1 MKVTPEDVGLS
12 GARLV
17 KIDLLTQKY
26 IDEGKLPG
34 TLTLVARKGKL
45 AHLECQGQMDVEG
58 SKPLRRDSIFRIYS
72 MSKPVTS
79 VALMMLYEDGHFLLD
94 DPVSRFIPGFKDLKI
109 YGADEKGNVQFKST
123 EREMKIK
130 DLLTHTSGLTY
141 GFMRATPV
149 DALYRENQVEE
160 SHDLEEM
167 IGKLCDL
174 PLLFSPGTQWSYS
187 VATDVCGYLV
197 QKISDT
203 PFDEY
208 LRQQI
213 FEPLEMKDT
222 GFSVPETEV
231 HRLAA
236 NYERSKEDG
245 LKLTDPPESSRY
257 LKPATLHSGGGGLV
271 STADDYLKFAQ
282 MLLNKGEYDG
292 NRLLGR
298 KTIELMTSN
307 HLPNDG
313 DLSSMGQPVFSE
325 TPYDGI
331 GFGLGFS
338 VMLNPAKAS
347 ILGSVGEYAWGGAAS
362 TYFFVDPKED
372 MIVMLLTQLMPSSS
386 YPIRRE
392 LRVLAYQSIVDH
404 HG

>member
-17 KIDLLTQKY
+17 KIDLLTRKY

-45 AHLECQGQMDVEG
+45 AHIECQGQMDVED
-58 SKPLRRDSIFRIYS
+58 SRQLKRDTIFRIYS
-72 MSKPVTS
+72 MSKPITS

-94 DPVSRFIPGFKDLKI
+94 DPVSKFIPKFKDLKI
-109 YGADEKGNVQFKST
+109 YALDEKGHVNLKPV
-123 EREMKIK
+123 EREMVIK

-141 GFMRATPV
+141 GFMNASPV
-149 DALYRENQVEE
+149 DALYRENKVEE
-160 SHDLEEM
+160 SGNLDEM
-167 IGKLCDL
+167 ISKLCDL
-174 PLLFSPGTQWSYS
+174 PLLFSPGSQWSYS

-203 PFDEY
+203 RFDQY
-208 LRQQI
+208 LKEQI
-213 FEPLEMKDT
+213 FEPLDMKDT
-222 GFSVPETEV
+222 GFSVKESDA

-236 NYERSKEDG
+236 NYDRTSDDG
-245 LKLTDPPESSRY
+245 MKLIDPPGSSPF
-257 LKPATLHSGGGGLV
+257 LTPPGLHSGGMGLV

-282 MLLNKGEYDG
+282 MLLNKGEHDG

-298 KTIELMTSN
+298 KTVELMTRN
-307 HLPNDG
+307 HLPGDG

-331 GFGLGFS
+331 GYGLGFS
-338 VMLNPAKAS
+338 VMLDPAKAS
-347 ILGSVGEYAWGGAAS
+347 ILGTPGEYAWGGAAS
-362 TYFFVDPKED
+362 TYFFVDPAED
-372 MIVMLLTQLMPSSS
+372 MIVILLTQLMPSSS

-392 LRVLAYQSIVDH
+392 LRVLAYQSIVD
-404 HG
+404 